1 LTTIAVSTASRLTL
15 WTLVTRLAFI
25 TLRTFIA
32 FWTFNAFHFFRF
44 TAREREAQR

>member
-1 LTTIAVSTASRLTL
+1 LTL

-25 TLRTFIA
+25 ALRTFIA

-44 TAREREAQR
+44 TARERKAQR